1 MKSEM
6 SILINGKGKPP
17 FRPIMKCG
25 LLVTLRKVEHH
36 SLGIAELCQR
46 QSRGL

>member
-6 SILINGKGKPP
+6 SIPVNRKVKAP

-25 LLVTLRKVEHH
+25 LLVTLGEVDHH
-36 SLGIAELCQR
+36 SLGIAEFCHKIE
-46 QSRGL
+46 